1 MTKILT
7 VENQSYDLDMVPEEI
22 EDIRY
27 CVLDYSN
34 PKEADYIFVPLVFL
48 ESFNAP
54 AAILQVGQYQ
64 VKVPLDW
71 SLIVCDPMVGDPE
84 VLPVTS
90 LNDRGFK
97 AFVFNP
103 LTGFLPPNKQGLR
116 LAISASATYRFLLPL
131 SPFKVN
137 FLHFG
142 LVPCINPPKSAKGL
156 RCPKFSTVPG
166 TKPLKSPNAAPVI
179 LDINGIVPVG
189 ILFT

>member
-7 VENQSYDLDMVPEEI
+7 VDNTAYNLDMVPEEI

-34 PKEADYIFVPLVFL
+34 PKDADYIFVPLVFL

-54 AAILQVGQYQ
+54 AAILKIGDKN
-64 VKVPLDW
+64 VKIPLDW
-71 SLIVCDPMVGDPE
+71 SLVTCDPMIGEPE

-103 LTGFLPPNKQGLR
+103 ITGFLP
-116 LAISASATYRFLLPL
+116 RFEEIEI
-131 SPFKVN
+131 VN
-137 FLHFG
+137 IYQEVKWYFPKLKFG
-142 LVPCINPPKSAKGL
+142 E
-156 RCPKFSTVPG
+156 T
-166 TKPLKSPNAAPVI
+166 LK
-179 LDINGIVPVG
+179 
-189 ILFT
+189 

>member
-48 ESFNAP
+48 ESFSSP
-54 AAILQVGQYQ
+54 AAVLQVGQHQ

-103 LTGFLPPNKQGLR
+103 LTGFLPEFTQVEIVNIYQEVKWYFPKLKFGHIL
-116 LAISASATYRFLLPL
+116 TVPL
-131 SPFKVN
+131 SD
-137 FLHFG
+137 G
-142 LVPCINPPKSAKGL
+142 
-156 RCPKFSTVPG
+156 
-166 TKPLKSPNAAPVI
+166 PNSQCMFFVKETNKIPDV
-179 LDINGIVPVG
+179 LNTED
-189 ILFT
+189 LW